1 MDFIKPFILLILL
14 FFKII
19 NYHHFIIDKINCYNL
34 LFLILL
40 LLLMPDMASK
50 INGTEKT
57 PFSSSTQLV
66 LKIHCIGTREDPN
79 KDHPFNLINYLFLTK
94 DFSQQEGEEKKNQC
108 YCSSQKAK
116 NYGMHEGS
124 RVR

>member
-1 MDFIKPFILLILL
+1 
-14 FFKII
+14 
-19 NYHHFIIDKINCYNL
+19 
-34 LFLILL
+34 
-40 LLLMPDMASK
+40 MPDMASK

-94 DFSQQEGEEKKNQC
+94 DFSQQEGEGKKK
-108 YCSSQKAK
+108 SMLLFKSKGQKLWYA
-116 NYGMHEGS
+116 
-124 RVR
+124 